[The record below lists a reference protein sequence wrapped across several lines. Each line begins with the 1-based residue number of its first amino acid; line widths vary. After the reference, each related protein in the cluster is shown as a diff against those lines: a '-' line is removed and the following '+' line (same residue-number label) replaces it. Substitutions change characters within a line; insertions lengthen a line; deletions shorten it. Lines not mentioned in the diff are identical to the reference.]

1 MRWITGKIV
10 RKKAGKDHKD
20 VVIADGL
27 FIPRQQSDQWAVWE
41 TGEDS
46 SPMQMLQY
54 MQESESVVVGWIHSH
69 PTFDAFLSSVDQHT
83 HFMLQRELP
92 LAFAIVVDKEKKP
105 RVMRLSP
112 AGLEVVAACG
122 EHGAGF
128 HEHSLSN
135 EEMVVDVPYFI
146 HHHAKLSKL
155 AFFDNNSFKE
165 ILGKNNTILTIKR
178 HYIQKFLQPPWGR
191 FSHNQSLVFIKTLIK

>member
-1 MRWITGKIV
+1 M
-10 RKKAGKDHKD
+10 DHRQDSSEKGRQRSQSD

-27 FIPRQQSDQWAVWE
+27 FIPQQSDQWAWE

-46 SPMQMLQY
+46 LPMQMLQY

-69 PTFDAFLSSVDQHT
+69 PTLDAFLSSVDQHT

-112 AGLEVVAACG
+112 AGLEVVAACARG
-122 EHGAGF
+122 RI
-128 HEHSLSN
+128 SRTL
-135 EEMVVDVPYFI
+135 VVQRRD
-146 HHHAKLSKL
+146 
-155 AFFDNNSFKE
+155 
-165 ILGKNNTILTIKR
+165 G
-178 HYIQKFLQPPWGR
+178 G
-191 FSHNQSLVFIKTLIK
+191 